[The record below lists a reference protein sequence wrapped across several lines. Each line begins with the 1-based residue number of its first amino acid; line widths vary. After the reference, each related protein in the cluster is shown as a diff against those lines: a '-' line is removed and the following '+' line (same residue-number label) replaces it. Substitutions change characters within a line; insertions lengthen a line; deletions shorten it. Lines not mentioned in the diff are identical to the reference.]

1 MEDGGGDQD
10 MLEDGV
16 GELDG
21 IDDMAIDQAV
31 INGSYDEG
39 NNDSKEEHH
48 SRLRDQLSDSSQVL
62 VLLEEDG
69 KDGVEEHHEKGQC
82 HLEVVREL
90 GLQDYFK
97 TRMFWLN
104 LCFIS

>member
-1 MEDGGGDQD
+1 MEDDGGDQD
-10 MLEDGV
+10 MLDDGV

-21 IDDMAIDQAV
+21 IDDVAIDQAV
-31 INGSYDEG
+31 INGSHDEG

-69 KDGVEEHHEKGQC
+69 KDSGEEHHEEGQG

-90 GLQDYFK
+90 GLQDFFR
-97 TRMFWLN
+97 TWIFWLN